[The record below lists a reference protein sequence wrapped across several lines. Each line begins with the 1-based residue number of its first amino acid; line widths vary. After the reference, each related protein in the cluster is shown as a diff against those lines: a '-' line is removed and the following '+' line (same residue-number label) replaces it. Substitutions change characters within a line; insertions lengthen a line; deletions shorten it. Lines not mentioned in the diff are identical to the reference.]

1 MLNENIGA
9 LFSGLTSQDNFCQYN
24 ISPFQIKHLNEY
36 DSILARGTK
45 HKNLEEHIY
54 HRFSGKEFNL
64 TKSGREALDLI
75 LKNLN
80 LCANDEVWIET
91 TTNNFYISG
100 CVTSTIDK
108 YCGWSRTFS
117 DRTKAILINHEFGI
131 PVENV
136 GDYKKYN
143 LPIIE
148 DCAFSFL
155 SENKSKSVGVHS
167 DYVIVSFPK
176 FLPVPWGGGVYAK
189 SFLPKQDIAGGDVL
203 LTLVDFYIKDLDAI
217 KERRLF
223 NYKLMVHYFESKGL
237 LARFGVQEGHVPGV
251 FMFKHALDNNAIN
264 SVKQYLNKS
273 GVQSSIFY
281 GEMAYFIPCHHEM
294 TEVDVH
300 YICSKTID
308 ALARFG

>member
-1 MLNENIGA
+1 MLNENIGV

-36 DSILARGTK
+36 DSIVVKGTK
-45 HKNLEEHIY
+45 HKNLEKNIY
-54 HRFSGKEFNL
+54 HRFHGKEFNL
-64 TKSGREALDLI
+64 TKSGRDALDLV
-75 LKNLN
+75 LMDLN
-80 LCANDEVWIET
+80 LCSNDEVWIET

-100 CVTSTIDK
+100 CVTSTIEK
-108 YCGWSRTFS
+108 HCGWSRGFS
-117 DRTKAILINHEFGI
+117 ERTKAILINHEFGF
-131 PVENV
+131 PVDNIS
-136 GDYKKYN
+136 DYKKYN

-148 DCAFSFL
+148 DCAFSFM

-167 DYVIVSFPK
+167 DYVIISFPK

-189 SFLPKQDIAGGDVL
+189 SILPKQDIVGGDVL
-203 LTLVDFYIKDLDAI
+203 LTLVDFYIKDLDEI
-217 KERRLF
+217 IERRLF
-223 NYKLMVHYFESKGL
+223 NYNLMAHFFVKKGF
-237 LARFGVQEGHVPGV
+237 LARFEIQEGHVPGV
-251 FMFKHALDNNAIN
+251 FMFKHALDNNAID

-273 GVQSSIFY
+273 GIQSSVFY

-308 ALARFG
+308 ALTRFG